1 VLLAIAAIL
10 VATRVE
16 PFNLVLVGQAAE
28 SGPLV
33 VFIVSLLCGGLAIFL
48 SSQTSRRLAGSAAF
62 LSFVLGAVTFA
73 LLVSN
78 FFAAL
83 SSAK

>member
-1 VLLAIAAIL
+1 MLLAIATIL
-10 VATRVE
+10 VATGVE
-16 PFNLVLVGQAAE
+16 PFKLVLVGQAAE

-33 VFIVSLLCGGLAIFL
+33 VFIVLLLCGGLAVFL

-78 FFAAL
+78 LFAAL
-83 SSAK
+83 SSTK

>member
-1 VLLAIAAIL
+1 VLLAIATIL
-10 VATRVE
+10 VATGVE

-33 VFIVSLLCGGLAIFL
+33 VFIVSLLSGGFDIFL
-48 SSQTSRRLAGSAAF
+48 SSQTSRRLAGSADF

-78 FFAAL
+78 LFAAL
-83 SSAK
+83 SSTK